1 MNKTHPL
8 FNLIIIACIA
18 FGSLIVAQF
27 IALGVAVLFYGVEL
41 GDLQRLISN
50 PQKDFPN
57 IKQIYWIVQG
67 GSLLLGM
74 GGGAFLYQKWVAKQ
88 NFSELN
94 LNNQMSFVGIGL
106 ALLIFMLAIPISSE
120 MMRWNNSLDFGSFDK
135 QIRDLEG
142 QAKVIVD
149 LITQMDNFGEML
161 IVLFVIA
168 VIPAFVEEYLFR
180 GLVQNEFLRW
190 LKNPHIVVWLT
201 AAIFSAVHFQFLG
214 FFPRLFL
221 GVLLGY
227 LYVWSG
233 NIIYPMI
240 GHFCNNGLQVLI
252 LYLYQR
258 SIIGE
263 ELTKE
268 DYPVP
273 LPMLVAATLLL
284 LLVLW
289 YAKKTYLSGKTENK
303 TNPVLVE

>member
-18 FGSLIVAQF
+18 FGSVIVAQF
-27 IALGVAVLFYGVEL
+27 VALGVAVIVYSVEL
-41 GDLQRLISN
+41 KGLQAFLAN
-50 PQKDFPN
+50 PEKDFPN

-74 GGGAFLYQKWVAKQ
+74 GGGAFLYQKWVARQ

-94 LNNQMSFVGIGL
+94 TTSKVGLVGIGL
-106 ALLIFMLAIPISSE
+106 AFLIFMLAIPVSSE
-120 MMRWNNSLDFGSFDK
+120 LMRWNNSLHFGSFDR
-135 QIRDLEG
+135 QIRDLEN
-142 QAKVIVD
+142 QAKVIVEI
-149 LITQMDNFGEML
+149 ITQMDNFGEML
-161 IVLFVIA
+161 IVLLVIA
-168 VIPAFVEEYLFR
+168 VIPAFAEEYLFR

-190 LKNPHIVVWLT
+190 LKNPHLAVWIT
-201 AAIFSAVHFQFLG
+201 AAIFSAVHLQFLG

-221 GVLLGY
+221 GLLLGY

-240 GHFCNNGLQVLI
+240 GHFCNNSLQVLV

-258 SIIGE
+258 NIIGE

-273 LPMLVAATLLL
+273 LP
-284 LLVLW
+284 LLVLSSVLLLATLR
-289 YAKKTYLSGKTENK
+289 YAQKVWS
-303 TNPVLVE
+303 VERAKSVQNF